1 MTEGTVKFRE
11 ARDFLIEHREDYAE
25 AYAQFGWPE
34 LDEFNWALDWFD
46 VIAEGNDS
54 PALWIV
60 EEDGSE
66 GRFTFAEMAHRSAQ
80 VANWLR
86 DQGVRRGDRVVL
98 MLGNQVEL
106 WDTILA
112 VMKLGAVL
120 IPATPLLGPADARDR
135 VLRGGAKHII
145 AGASA
150 AGKFAGIDPALTRI
164 AVGGDV

>member
-1 MTEGTVKFRE
+1 MTASDGTAGVRGGPG
-11 ARDFLIEHREDYAE
+11 FLLEHREDYAE

-106 WDTILA
+106 WDPILA

-120 IPATPLLGPADARDR
+120 IPATPLLGPADAADR
-135 VLRGGAKHII
+135 VTRGGAQHVI
-145 AGASA
+145 ATSA
-150 AGKFAGIDPALTRI
+150 AAT
-164 AVGGDV
+164 